1 MPAWAAAGS
10 GSRGGSP
17 NTEGI
22 NPQELASGDP
32 WRGEVAPRP
41 PYIGEPEAS
50 QGRIEHLERAV
61 EDELAF
67 DMHLELAPVLF
78 EFPSI

>member
-1 MPAWAAAGS
+1 MITGIWRAPVIEHPSEAAPGKM
-10 GSRGGSP
+10 G
-17 NTEGI
+17 
-22 NPQELASGDP
+22 
-32 WRGEVAPRP
+32 PRHVLR
-41 PYIGEPEAS
+41 YIGEAEPGER
-50 QGRIEHLERAV
+50 RIEHLEGAV